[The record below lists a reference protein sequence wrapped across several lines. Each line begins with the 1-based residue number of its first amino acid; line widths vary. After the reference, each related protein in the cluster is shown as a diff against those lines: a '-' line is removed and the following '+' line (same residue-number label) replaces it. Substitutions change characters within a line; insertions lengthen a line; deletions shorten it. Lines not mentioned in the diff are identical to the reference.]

1 MSKRAFKKYIAE
13 LPKEALE
20 EQLLDLY
27 ERFGPVKTY
36 YDFAFNPKEEKLLN
50 EAKAKIRNEYFPL
63 KRRRPRARRSVAQ
76 KYIRHFRTLG
86 MESSLLA
93 DLMLFNLETAL
104 QFEARRNV
112 PQAFYK
118 SMLNSFSEAQE
129 FITYNQIGEEQQRL
143 KKIFESISD
152 RSWPLMGSFE
162 AIWERQ
168 GEPKGFS

>member
-1 MSKRAFKKYIAE
+1 MSKRAFKKYIEE

-27 ERFGPVKTY
+27 ERFGTVKTY
-36 YDFAFNPKEEKLLN
+36 YDFVFNPKEEKLLN

-76 KYIRHFRTLG
+76 KFIRHFRTLG
-86 MESSLLA
+86 MEPTLIA
-93 DLMLFNLETAL
+93 DLMLYNLETAL
-104 QFEARRNV
+104 QFEERRNV

-129 FITYNQIGEEQQRL
+129 FLVYNQVGEEISRL
-143 KKIFESISD
+143 KKILDTILE
-152 RSWPLMGSFE
+152 RSWPLASSFE
-162 AIWERQ
+162 AMWERWDESD
-168 GEPKGFS
+168 GVS

>member
-20 EQLLDLY
+20 EQLMDLY

-36 YDFAFNPKEEKLLN
+36 YDFAFNPKEDKLLN

-63 KRRRPRARRSVAQ
+63 KRRKPRARRSVAQ

-86 MESSLLA
+86 MEDSLIA
-93 DLMLFNLETAL
+93 DLMLFNLETAQ
-104 QFEARRNV
+104 QFESDRNV

-118 SMLNSFSEAQE
+118 SMLNSFKEAQE
-129 FITYNQIGEEQQRL
+129 FISYHQIHEELPRL
-143 KKIFESISD
+143 GRIYEAVVR
-152 RSWPLMGSFE
+152 RSWPLRSSFE
-162 AIWERQ
+162 AVWERQ
-168 GEPKGFS
+168 EESDRFS